1 MERVKEYFKSLAEK
15 HHLLRHRE
23 YEPHFAYLNDEMS
36 MLLPAQMG
44 YPFVLLSHSG
54 WQVVGDDSRRSWN
67 IILSVLD
74 HVSDTGDELEKNRAV
89 ARCQH
94 ILDDLLARATGFEAK
109 VDTRWLRG
117 IDLDDAQGMMIEN
130 EADALY
136 GWAVTFSISL
146 PWCHEVKS
154 CSWDDLRILDDV

>member
-1 MERVKEYFKSLAEK
+1 MERVKQYFKSLAEK
-15 HHLLRHRE
+15 HQSLKHRE
-23 YEPHFAYLNDEMS
+23 YDPHFAYLNDEMD

-54 WQVVGDDSRRSWN
+54 WQVIGDDSRRTWN

-74 HVSDTGDELEKNRAV
+74 HVADTGDELEKNKAV
-89 ARCQH
+89 SKCQI
-94 ILDDLLARATGFEAK
+94 ILDDLLSRATSFSAK
-109 VDTRWLRG
+109 ADNKWLRG
-117 IDLDDAQGMMIEN
+117 IDLTGAQGVMIEN

-146 PWCHEVKS
+146 PWCHEIHPAD
-154 CSWDDLRILDDV
+154 WADLQIIDDV